1 MTVTIDQNKRQKASK
16 TVKEDLGQDHVGGVG
31 EGEAKG
37 EEGEAEKVALSEK
50 KKNIMDQNKHEQRYQ
65 HHLTLWEWGDKKQR
79 EEQGEG

>member
-50 KKNIMDQNKHEQRYQ
+50 ENIMDQNKHEQRYQ
-65 HHLTLWEWGDKKQR
+65 HHLTLWEWGDKRQR
-79 EEQGEG
+79 EEQGGG

>member
-1 MTVTIDQNKRQKASK
+1 MAVTIDQNKRQEASK

-50 KKNIMDQNKHEQRYQ
+50 EKHYGSEQTNRFRD
-65 HHLTLWEWGDKKQR
+65 LVVGK
-79 EEQGEG
+79 